1 MAYDIFISYR
11 RDGGREFA
19 RPLKAEL
26 ELRNYNV
33 FLDFDELKDGVFDR
47 RIMDAIDSA
56 PIFLVVLSPHSLDRC
71 ADENDWVRKE
81 IEYAM
86 RRNRHVIPINPDLTF
101 AGFPDGLPAELKAG
115 LGQHQ
120 FSEVM
125 FGQLFKASVAK
136 MVGERIAPVL
146 DSLRRESREP
156 SQRLKIKSNA
166 ACRVLIDGEWRA
178 DAEPDKLCFIPL
190 EAGEYL
196 LEAECAEVGYTADR
210 IERDVVMGE
219 RDKLERLEFE
229 LLKTYEVGDYYD
241 ENGKEGV
248 VFEVDAT
255 GRHGKIVS
263 MKQSAKELRWCTK
276 EEYDKRVVTGAT
288 DCTDGMKNMQAIRR
302 IAGWREK
309 YPAFAWCAEQ
319 GDGWYLPAIE
329 ELEKFTLD
337 KSMRDAV
344 NGTLSQQ
351 GGDKIST
358 WYWSS
363 SENDKRC
370 AWCVLMYD
378 GYTDYNFKS
387 NLSFVRA
394 VSAF

>member
-1 MAYDIFISYR
+1 
-11 RDGGREFA
+11 
-19 RPLKAEL
+19 
-26 ELRNYNV
+26 
-33 FLDFDELKDGVFDR
+33 
-47 RIMDAIDSA
+47 
-56 PIFLVVLSPHSLDRC
+56 
-71 ADENDWVRKE
+71 
-81 IEYAM
+81 M
-86 RRNRHVIPINPDLTF
+86 RRNRHVIPINPDLSF
-101 AGFPDGLPAELKAG
+101 DGFPDGLPEELEAG
-115 LGQHQ
+115 LGQHH
-120 FSEVM
+120 FSDVM

-196 LEAECAEVGYTADR
+196 LEAEGTAGNTADR
-210 IERDVVMGE
+210 IERDVVMGD

-263 MKQSAKELRWCTK
+263 MKQKKLQWCTF
-276 EEYDKRVVTGAT
+276 EEYGKKVVTDST
-288 DCTDGMKNMQAIRR
+288 DRTDGMKNMQAIRR

-329 ELEKFTLD
+329 ELQKFTLD
-337 KSMRDAV
+337 DSMRDAV

-363 SENDKRC
+363 SEDDKWC
-370 AWCVLMYD
+370 AWGVYMYD
-378 GYTDYNFKS
+378 GGTGNYIKS
-387 NLSFVRA
+387 GNYYVRA